1 MTSTQETKYYE
12 FSKWA
17 LENGCDMSLIMPEED
32 KVFIMQENDSS
43 NDWVQ
48 IPEEFTSIALTA

>member
-12 FSKWA
+12 FSKWV

-48 IPEEFTSIALTA
+48 IPVAYEEVALMA